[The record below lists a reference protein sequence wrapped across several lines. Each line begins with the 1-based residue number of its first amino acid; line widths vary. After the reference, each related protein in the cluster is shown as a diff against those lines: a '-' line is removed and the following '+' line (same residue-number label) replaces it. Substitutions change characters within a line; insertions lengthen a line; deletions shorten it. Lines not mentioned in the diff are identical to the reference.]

1 MEEYCVN
8 YHWHIID
15 KDIGKFVQGVTKNS
29 KSLQEFMK
37 RVEDVMGKI
46 PPIAIMNDLLTNQ

>member
-15 KDIGKFVQGVTKNS
+15 KDIGKFVQNVTKNS
-29 KSLQEFMK
+29 KSLQ
-37 RVEDVMGKI
+37 
-46 PPIAIMNDLLTNQ
+46 